1 VEMRPMR
8 RKFVFFLGWLERL
21 EGSSSKV
28 TSCGPGEM
36 SLKSWVGTP
45 MDQPKSQYP
54 AMETVE
60 ERSSSRSV
68 RRGKGQ
74 MDALRERVRGEE
86 RAD

>member
-45 MDQPKSQYP
+45 MDQPRSQ
-54 AMETVE
+54 
-60 ERSSSRSV
+60 
-68 RRGKGQ
+68 
-74 MDALRERVRGEE
+74 
-86 RAD
+86 